1 MLSRGPSDDGLI
13 LIHDPVMSC
22 APRRGVLLGLQQPMQ
37 SFGGSELD
45 ADCIA
50 LPTVNRLDRLAPA

>member
-1 MLSRGPSDDGLI
+1 MR
-13 LIHDPVMSC
+13 C
-22 APRRGVLLGLQQPMQ
+22 APRWGVLLGFQQPMQ

-50 LPTVNRLDRLAPA
+50 LPTVNRLDWLAPA

>member
-1 MLSRGPSDDGLI
+1 MQSRRPSDDGLI
-13 LIHDPVMSC
+13 LVHDPVMRC
-22 APRRGVLLGLQQPMQ
+22 APRWGVLLGFQQPMQ

-50 LPTVNRLDRLAPA
+50 LPTVNRLDWLAPA